1 MHKSCGFDG
10 QSPENNRCIS
20 LRVIENFGM
29 NKLWANKR
37 IYQFKKLCKMINF
50 DQVLKAGSVNVTLRK
65 VTKLVFDPSTLKSD
79 Q

>member
-1 MHKSCGFDG
+1 MHKS
-10 QSPENNRCIS
+10 QSWS
-20 LRVIENFGM
+20 LLFIENFGT

-50 DQVLKAGSVNVTLRK
+50 DQVFKASLVNVTLRK
-65 VTKLVFDPSTLKSD
+65 VTKLVFDPSTLRSD